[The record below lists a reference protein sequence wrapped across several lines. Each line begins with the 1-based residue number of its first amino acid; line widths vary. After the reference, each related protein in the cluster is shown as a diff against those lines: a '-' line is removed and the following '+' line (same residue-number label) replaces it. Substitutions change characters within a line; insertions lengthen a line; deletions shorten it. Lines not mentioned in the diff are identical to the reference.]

1 MLRILYA
8 FSHLILTMEHTALAL
23 LSSHPIGEET
33 EAQSSKWMVAHRGP
47 QLKLLTLLSLA
58 SEQLVLYL
66 PVGDL

>member
-1 MLRILYA
+1 
-8 FSHLILTMEHTALAL
+8 MEHTALAL